1 MEQDRKKLKTLYYNS
16 FGGTSSTA
24 VASYISFLFEH
35 IRRYPYPRRFQI
47 QNNGEGNCGANTLAW
62 SFPVLHFTDVRLCSP
77 SYFNATELDR
87 SGTLIHEWMHL
98 YYFAGDIAYIWQDGF
113 DELNSIQQL
122 FNADAFEELVKE
134 LCDE

>member
-1 MEQDRKKLKTLYYNS
+1 
-16 FGGTSSTA
+16 
-24 VASYISFLFEH
+24 
-35 IRRYPYPRRFQI
+35 
-47 QNNGEGNCGANTLAW
+47 
-62 SFPVLHFTDVRLCSP
+62 
-77 SYFNATELDR
+77 
-87 SGTLIHEWMHL
+87 MHL